1 MIMSKGLSENNLEK
15 NEEQITNVSEVVVQ
29 GYISATENIEPS
41 NIVSTSKFCEIINV
55 EPLQTDFNSIRT
67 PLNNLN
73 NNVQTSN
80 LISKN
85 SFSDS
90 QITPYLPIDQPGP
103 SRIIVRTPVSDSV
116 SEESTDVL
124 HSKISSNIIISESDI
139 SSDDDDS
146 CSNSIP
152 DSQND
157 FSPDDTDNDP
167 DFVLREDLAVSS
179 SSEDETATIND
190 NTVQDGNDKAK
201 KGRKRKAVPEEW
213 RKNKAKLLRNCGKAY
228 ISTSKSQKPM
238 PERQMKPT
246 CTEKCKLKCYN
257 KISEEKRQLIFMNFW
272 KLGDLDKQRQFIN
285 KHVTA
290 IKPKYRYIREGST
303 RKDYNH
309 AFNFEVDRDLIRVC
323 KTFLKILWVYQ
334 TDRLEQ

>member
-1 MIMSKGLSENNLEK
+1 MATVPLVVFNNGHTCPIIGLGTWKSKPGEVTQAVKDAIDIGYRHIDCAHIYGNEKEVGEALKVKMEEGKIKRMKRGEKMIKMIMSKGLSENNLEK

-201 KGRKRKAVPEEW
+201 KGRKE
-213 RKNKAKLLRNCGKAY
+213 KL
-228 ISTSKSQKPM
+228 
-238 PERQMKPT
+238 
-246 CTEKCKLKCYN
+246 
-257 KISEEKRQLIFMNFW
+257 
-272 KLGDLDKQRQFIN
+272 
-285 KHVTA
+285 
-290 IKPKYRYIREGST
+290 
-303 RKDYNH
+303 
-309 AFNFEVDRDLIRVC
+309 
-323 KTFLKILWVYQ
+323 FLKNGEKIKLSY
-334 TDRLEQ
+334 